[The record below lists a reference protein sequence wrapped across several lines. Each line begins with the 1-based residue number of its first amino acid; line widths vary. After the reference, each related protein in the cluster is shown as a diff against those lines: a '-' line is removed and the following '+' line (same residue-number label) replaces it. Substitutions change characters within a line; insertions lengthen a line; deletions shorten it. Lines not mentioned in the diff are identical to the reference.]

1 MKRIYITES
10 QLNEALRLKLREDQ
24 DSTEVPVDAEAL
36 SKLNPSKQTEV
47 INRMKSNP
55 STKYT
60 MKVEVDNIQPS
71 ELRSITT
78 EGVEDVNVPQQV
90 VDFIVNNYA
99 DQLDDMTPVSEV
111 YSMIRDAF
119 FEVTGEDVENEEME
133 EEVFQKLYKKIVLG
147 ESQNK
152 TISFT
157 KKQIKEAKKAKRI
170 QESKVLTKGDILKNL
185 K

>member
-55 STKYT
+55 STDYT
-60 MKVEVDNIQPS
+60 MKVDVDNIQPS
-71 ELRSITT
+71 ELKNITEDV
-78 EGVEDVNVPQQV
+78 EGVNVPQQV

-119 FEVTGEDVENEEME
+119 FEVTGEDVESEEME
-133 EEVFQKLYKKIVLG
+133 EEVFQKLHKKIVLG
-147 ESQNK
+147 ESQKK

-157 KKQIKEAKKAKRI
+157 KKQTKEAKKMKRI
-170 QESKVLTKGDILKNL
+170 HEGKVLTKGEILKGL

>member
-1 MKRIYITES
+1 MKRIYITENQLKKALKLKETINMS
-10 QLNEALRLKLREDQ
+10 VDKKPGQDLDSAARDAFNQAKKDAPGADINLVVSGEELNED
-24 DSTEVPVDAEAL
+24 
-36 SKLNPSKQTEV
+36 
-47 INRMKSNP
+47 
-55 STKYT
+55 
-60 MKVEVDNIQPS
+60 
-71 ELRSITT
+71 
-78 EGVEDVNVPQQV
+78 VEDVNIPQQV

-119 FEVTGEDVENEEME
+119 FEVTGKDVENEEME
-133 EEVFQKLYKKIVLG
+133 EEVFQKLHKKIVLG

-170 QESKVLTKGDILKNL
+170 QESKVLTKGDILKSL